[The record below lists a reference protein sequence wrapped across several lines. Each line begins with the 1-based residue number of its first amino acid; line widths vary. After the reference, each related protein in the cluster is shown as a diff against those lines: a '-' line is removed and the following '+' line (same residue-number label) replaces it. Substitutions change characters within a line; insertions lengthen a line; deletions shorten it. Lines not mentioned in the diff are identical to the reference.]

1 MPVSAMPRG
10 RSLSPVSLSHSL
22 SRLRE
27 FRTRTRIMLSLGVSQ
42 MVLGS
47 LILAVSFAALALTT
61 SPKVRHSCPFW
72 AGFSVKHQSDMK
84 TIAFH
89 SREAVGGKSEAGGVS
104 ARGPRPPRKAGQ
116 MGNGRQTVCCRAFRP
131 DPCAAHRGHGVKR
144 RADEW
149 LTVGQPARRALAME
163 THHWQPLVRGA
174 AVRSD
179 WGGVMEKASLFGEL
193 SSNPPNQ
200 GFGYLDLITFFMLLS
215 AVCVMLNLAGAILSC
230 HNAQLVN
237 SQEDCQ
243 LVRDPPVSVP
253 VFIKSD
259 SDGVCVCCKHQSPS
273 CNNPGEMLK
282 LNPLRDCNTIRLRLK
297 VCLSGREL
305 LFSVCA
311 LNVISTIV
319 CALATAMCC
328 MQMVS
333 NDILQMFMPH
343 RARALSAD
351 CMSPHG
357 TILHQTLDFDEFIPP
372 IPPPPYYPPEYT
384 CTPVLEGQRSLHLD
398 FPHSPFSAIY
408 GVPINSPG
416 TVYPSEL
423 PPPYES
429 VVGQTPAS
437 QVTTSLEQQATE
449 SSVCERNTAT
459 NFSNQASVDSAS
471 LMVSELADLPDQ
483 SCSSEDLCSL
493 EVQGSDISP
502 YGTLRRAPATDS
514 CGSLEGSSC
523 SPLRCH
529 TSSRSRLL
537 QSEASVARDSMAHSP
552 DWSPENAAVPE
563 KGESTAVSPPS
574 AWWREQANQKL
585 ILPTAPPTEAQ
596 TCASPGAVPRVAGAT
611 FTSSLPSCSPPSPP
625 GRARGPRLCFSVW
638 SPSASSSSS
647 SSMPQPSSTS
657 AHSGSLTCERVRG
670 IRAPRYRTLAR
681 IVRSTSDPISCN
693 SIDRTYA
700 ERSSSTV
707 SRFTKHSSRG
717 AKKQKEGGKADLR
730 FKAYPLRPASSE
742 RPRSLADLKT
752 YKDTKILVARFLEHS
767 SCSLPPEVQQVVNS
781 IKCVIKSDEKHME
794 EAIFSASILDQ

>member
-1 MPVSAMPRG
+1 
-10 RSLSPVSLSHSL
+10 
-22 SRLRE
+22 
-27 FRTRTRIMLSLGVSQ
+27 
-42 MVLGS
+42 MVN
-47 LILAVSFAALALTT
+47 
-61 SPKVRHSCPFW
+61 K
-72 AGFSVKHQSDMK
+72 
-84 TIAFH
+84 
-89 SREAVGGKSEAGGVS
+89 
-104 ARGPRPPRKAGQ
+104 
-116 MGNGRQTVCCRAFRP
+116 
-131 DPCAAHRGHGVKR
+131 
-144 RADEW
+144 
-149 LTVGQPARRALAME
+149 
-163 THHWQPLVRGA
+163 
-174 AVRSD
+174 
-179 WGGVMEKASLFGEL
+179 
-193 SSNPPNQ
+193 
-200 GFGYLDLITFFMLLS
+200 LL
-215 AVCVMLNLAGAILSC
+215 
-230 HNAQLVN
+230 Q
-237 SQEDCQ
+237 
-243 LVRDPPVSVP
+243 
-253 VFIKSD
+253 IKSD

-297 VCLSGREL
+297 EL

-596 TCASPGAVPRVAGAT
+596 TCASPGAVPRVAGAA

-693 SIDRTYA
+693 SIDRSESCSCTSAGNQAQEEFPQTASDHAYA

-767 SCSLPPEVQQVVNS
+767 SCSFPPEVQQVVNS

-794 EAIFSASILDQ
+794 EAIFSASILDQVMSQTRQAVSSPRKNIHDDLHLHSCGALSSPSTSPHHPPGSPGQRRPRRPRSLVSVCRETIL